1 MRPLIIVKFIGAW
14 LCIVLAALAIGH
26 IIVAPA
32 MLFAILA
39 IAFAQAPATW

>member
-1 MRPLIIVKFIGAW
+1 MNPISIIKFIGSW
-14 LCIVLAALAIGH
+14 LCIVLACLAIGH

-32 MLFAILA
+32 ELFAILA